1 MEWAGSHRG
10 RRQWRLFAVCC
21 LPVADDLENVYFT
34 RQNTRN
40 TAKHDG
46 VTGNVLATLR
56 IKIYR

>member
-1 MEWAGSHRG
+1 MGWVTQ
-10 RRQWRLFAVCC
+10 RQEAVAAVCC
-21 LPVADDLENVYFT
+21 LPVADDFKNVYFT

-46 VTGNVLATLR
+46 VTGNVLAELR

>member
-1 MEWAGSHRG
+1 MGRGHTLAGGSG
-10 RRQWRLFAVCC
+10 GC
-21 LPVADDLENVYFT
+21 LPVADDFKNVYFT

-46 VTGNVLATLR
+46 VTGNVLAALR